1 MFFSVESRS
10 LATSIACM
18 TLGVCFTA
26 NADEAPEEVV
36 VVANRAPVSL
46 DKVGNSVSVL
56 NEATIKESQ
65 ASLVSDLLVT
75 TPGVAQTRNGGP
87 GSPTAIRIRGAETS
101 QTLVLIDG
109 VQMNDPSSVD
119 GAFDFGN
126 LLVGDISRIEILRGS
141 QSTLYGSQAIGGII
155 NIITTEPVGELQAD
169 MHGELGS
176 YKTRDAG
183 ASLGGQFDQA
193 SFRMAGTAYH
203 SDGVSSF
210 ARGTE
215 TDPFKNA
222 SFSGRFGYAFTPEI
236 KLDLRAFY
244 SDSTDHYDGF
254 PPPFFS
260 FADEGDSSTTRQFI
274 GYAGLDFDL
283 FDARLKNR
291 IAFQSTDT
299 DRETFLETPVSVT
312 KNGTFDGKNQRY
324 EYQGT
329 WLITDGYQ
337 TVFGFQ
343 REESKMT
350 SDSDPLHADVS
361 ENSYYAQ
368 LQAEVIK
375 GLTLT
380 AGERRDDHDT
390 FGTHDTGQL
399 AAAWVLPSDTVLRAS
414 WGQGFKAPTLYQL
427 FSQYFNHD
435 LRPEESHGWD
445 AGVEQHFL
453 DRRVMVS
460 ATYFSRDT
468 KNQIDFLDCPPP
480 LPGSVCAQPG
490 HSTFGFYSNV
500 DKTQSRGYELQA
512 ELNLT
517 DDLAITGNYTHMKAT
532 DESDGPE
539 HGLRLI
545 RRPDVLANASVSYRW
560 PVHLT
565 TTVAARYTGPS
576 FDNDFDTFPASRVV
590 LGGFTLVDFR
600 AAWALNDHVSITGRV
615 ENAFDKKYQTV
626 LDFGT
631 LGRAGFVG
639 IDVKL

>member
-1 MFFSVESRS
+1 MFFSIESKM
-10 LATSIACM
+10 LAASIAM
-18 TLGVCFTA
+18 SLSFTA
-26 NADEAPEEVV
+26 LAAEAPEEVV

-46 DKVGNSVSVL
+46 DKIGNSVSVL

-65 ASLVSDLLVT
+65 ASIASDLLVT
-75 TPGVAQTRNGGP
+75 TPGVAVTRNGGP
-87 GSPTAIRIRGAETS
+87 GSTTAVRIRGAETS

-119 GAFDFGN
+119 GAFDFST

-155 NIITTEPVGELQAD
+155 NIITTEPVGDLQAD
-169 MHGELGS
+169 VHGELGS
-176 YKTRDAG
+176 YSTRDAG
-183 ASLGGQFDQA
+183 ASLGGQFDKA
-193 SFRMAGTAYH
+193 SFRMSGSAYH
-203 SDGVSSF
+203 TDGVSSF
-210 ARGTE
+210 AGGTE

-222 SFSGRFGYAFTPEI
+222 TFSGRFGYNFTPDI

-254 PPPFFS
+254 PPPFFV
-260 FADEGDSSTTRQFI
+260 FADEGDYSTTRQFV
-274 GYAGLDFDL
+274 GYAGLNFDL
-283 FDARLKNR
+283 FDGRLKNR

-299 DRETFLETPVSVT
+299 DRDTFLETPTSVT
-312 KNGTFDGKNQRY
+312 KTGTFDGKNQRY

-329 WLITDGYQ
+329 WSIIDGYQ
-337 TVFGFQ
+337 AVFGFQ
-343 REESKMT
+343 KEDSKM
-350 SDSDPLHADVS
+350 SSNSDPLRADVS
-361 ENSYYAQ
+361 EKSYYAQ

-399 AAAWVLPSDTVLRAS
+399 AAAWALPSDTVLRAS
-414 WGQGFKAPTLYQL
+414 WGQGFKAPTLFQL
-427 FSQYFNHD
+427 FSEFSNRA
-435 LRPEESHGWD
+435 LKPEESRGWD
-445 AGVEQHFL
+445 AGVEQHLL

-468 KNQIDFLDCPPP
+468 KNQIDFVDCPFPVA
-480 LPGSVCAQPG
+480 GSVCALPG
-490 HSTFGFYSNV
+490 HSLFGFYSNV

-517 DDLAITGNYTHMKAT
+517 DDLSIAGNYTHMKAT
-532 DESDGPE
+532 DESAGPD

-545 RRPDVLANASVSYRW
+545 RRPDILANASVSYRW

-576 FDNDFDTFPASRVV
+576 FDTDFNTFPAARVV

-615 ENAFDKKYQTV
+615 ENAFDKRYQTV

-631 LGRAGFVG
+631 LGRAGYVG
-639 IDVKL
+639 VDVKL